1 VAGTRAQQVS
11 KVDSLMEQASLAL
24 VERRYFDAERLA
36 ADALA
41 RAFTVLDYERMSRIV
56 LPLEEARRHKR
67 DAAVEAGHIAVVTE
81 QVPTGRALRPGCY
94 LVSPPRVGIDGRSLR
109 EAADKKKVPVIVVVR
124 EPTSRDGLWPV
135 VALGPVTVRTKV
147 PPPQNGTSGSEG
159 PSRKVRKKVAAGR
172 GEGESSPAP
181 PRPPVQWF
189 LRTCELLGDAA
200 IAGVDRAMPADFRV
214 EYLFRRLEAHPDHEK
229 LHQALGDAC
238 RAAMMGPEPGRKAR
252 RPEIEF

>member
-124 EPTSRDGLWPV
+124 E
-135 VALGPVTVRTKV
+135 TVRTKV